1 MHVCLTWSI
10 SCLGFRSLSFEIK
23 LLLKPCRKFS
33 VEQFFMIDF
42 FRNINL
48 IVLDKVFEV
57 QEQFLERGG
66 LADDFFLEG
75 LGEFSL
81 LAFFFNY

>member
-1 MHVCLTWSI
+1 M
-10 SCLGFRSLSFEIK
+10 
-23 LLLKPCRKFS
+23 LLKPGRKFG

-42 FRNINL
+42 FRYVNL
-48 IVLDKVFEV
+48 IVLDKVLEI
-57 QEQFLERGG
+57 QKQFLERGG
-66 LADDFFLEG
+66 LADDFFLES